1 MIGRLTG
8 NLIEKSAES
17 VLLDVN
23 GVGYELTC
31 PLTVIEQLPSL
42 NERCS
47 LCVQTRV
54 REDRITLFGFQ
65 SSEERGLF
73 RALTS
78 VSGIGPRL
86 AIACMSGL
94 DAEALQ
100 RAIITGDTKRLSS
113 VPGIGKRSAERI
125 ILELRPRFEKLSVLR
140 EANPNAEQLQDLESA
155 LVNLGYKKKDI
166 DQFISEL
173 GARAEDLSFE
183 ELLREALHRFT
194 F

>member
-73 RALTS
+73 RALTA

-100 RAIITGDTKRLSS
+100 RAIITGGYKAT
-113 VPGIGKRSAERI
+113 VICPGDRKAER
-125 ILELRPRFEKLSVLR
+125 RADHPRAAPTL
-140 EANPNAEQLQDLESA
+140 
-155 LVNLGYKKKDI
+155 
-166 DQFISEL
+166 
-173 GARAEDLSFE
+173 
-183 ELLREALHRFT
+183 
-194 F
+194 